1 MDEIGRGA
9 VSYLAG
15 CAKRV
20 AIAGRTGILRDK
32 YANFWN
38 SPCATECLSIG
49 RDLRL
54 FELPLKL
61 PSGPRNTA
69 FGSSKK
75 GRDKGCHSISFPS
88 HFAISAKTKLGS
100 PDLECL
106 QYLRHYEYE
115 F

>member
-20 AIAGRTGILRDK
+20 AIAGRTGILREK
-32 YANFWN
+32 FRQFWN

-49 RDLRL
+49 RDSRV
-54 FELPLKL
+54 FDLPLKL
-61 PSGPRNTA
+61 PSGPRNTVSGK
-69 FGSSKK
+69 FTS
-75 GRDKGCHSISFPS
+75 RDQERHSISVPS
-88 HFAISAKTKLGS
+88 HFANSVKIKLGS

-106 QYLRHYEYE
+106 HDQRPL
-115 F
+115 